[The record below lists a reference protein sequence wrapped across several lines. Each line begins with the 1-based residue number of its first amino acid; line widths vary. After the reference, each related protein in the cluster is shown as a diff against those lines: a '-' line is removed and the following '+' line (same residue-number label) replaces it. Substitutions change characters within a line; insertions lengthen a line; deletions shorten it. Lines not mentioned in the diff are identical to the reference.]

1 VQKLSKKEAI
11 EHLSRFRT
19 ASDKINDDLTNLSS
33 KFLNMLTDLENKPD
47 KTPEEQT
54 ICLKLGT
61 LVEDVFKGIVSS
73 NEYNNS
79 LWKDYTKV
87 IKALGSSMDGDSNE

>member
-1 VQKLSKKEAI
+1 MQKLSKKEAI
-11 EHLSRFRT
+11 EHLSRFRA
-19 ASDKINDDLTNLSS
+19 ASDSINDDLTNLSS
-33 KFLNMLTDLENKPD
+33 KLLNMLTDLENKLD
-47 KTPEEQT
+47 KTPEEQA

-61 LVEDVFKGIVSS
+61 LVEDVIRGTISS

-87 IKALGSSMDGDSNE
+87 IKALGSSTDGDSNE